1 MHNTF
6 ATHIINLVIKDGFSK
21 VHFLKQILEILNR
34 YIKDGAVA
42 RYILIRFCSVFD
54 RLKDLK
60 KYLVENNGN
69 QSYIAKSEMAITA
82 LEPFIRVLNIS
93 QTDGCTWR
101 RVFTEY
107 EAAINEVKDKGFHG
121 LAIIA
126 EARKEMLINDVVAL
140 DLFVQNKR
148 ELSED
153 EENNLRN
160 WLNTFGNMEFD
171 QLIADRDFNG
181 EHATVPRRLELF
193 VNNKITKIA
202 VSEAAVERCFSLHK
216 LVHSALRS
224 SLSNELVID
233 ILFIRYN
240 YLWYYGD
247 IFDSKDRK
255 ITEEEED
262 ELCRLNNIDN
272 DDER

>member
-1 MHNTF
+1 
-6 ATHIINLVIKDGFSK
+6 
-21 VHFLKQILEILNR
+21 
-34 YIKDGAVA
+34 
-42 RYILIRFCSVFD
+42 
-54 RLKDLK
+54 
-60 KYLVENNGN
+60 
-69 QSYIAKSEMAITA
+69 
-82 LEPFIRVLNIS
+82 
-93 QTDGCTWR
+93 
-101 RVFTEY
+101 
-107 EAAINEVKDKGFHG
+107 
-121 LAIIA
+121 
-126 EARKEMLINDVVAL
+126 
-140 DLFVQNKR
+140 
-148 ELSED
+148 
-153 EENNLRN
+153 
-160 WLNTFGNMEFD
+160 MEFD